1 MILQG
6 PLCSDMEVVAGKLE
20 DTEVMVM
27 FHCAGQR
34 SALQIGGHS
43 ACEWHVWAAVAFS
56 DIGHGAWSTATPTP
70 SEAGGALGF
79 ECVERALPSN
89 VLV

>member
-1 MILQG
+1 
-6 PLCSDMEVVAGKLE
+6 MEVVAGEFE

-43 ACEWHVWAAVAFS
+43 ACERHVQATVAFS
-56 DIGHGAWSTATPTP
+56 DIGHRAWFTAAPTP

-79 ECVERALPSN
+79 ECVERVLPSN